1 MSMRDRLLKI
11 GRTTFALTK
20 QGKQDTV
27 ACVRLEQSVEI
38 PPTMELVVTGIA
50 ENKLQYA
57 GGSSALLTASASPM
71 TDTGVVVCASLV
83 SIGTKHVPIVLLHH
97 TDQSIFLRKGGTV
110 GVHQSVSLTEVFNV
124 SDGNLSREGFVE
136 AARQIIF

>member
-20 QGKQDTV
+20 QGKQDLF

-38 PPTMELVVTGIA
+38 PPTVELVVTGIA
-50 ENKLQYA
+50 KNKLQYA
-57 GGSSALLTASASPM
+57 GGSSALLTPNASLM
-71 TDTGVVVCASLV
+71 TDTGVVVGASLV
-83 SIGTKHVPIVLLHH
+83 SIGTKHVPVGLFEKVAQLVCFSQYHA
-97 TDQSIFLRKGGTV
+97 LRPSVYHMGT
-110 GVHQSVSLTEVFNV
+110 
-124 SDGNLSREGFVE
+124 LSPEGFVE